1 MTMTGRFI
9 TTSKES
15 HTMKKTLVIVALAT
29 LMVFAFS
36 GVAMAKITNNYH
48 EWDAAGG
55 FGGANATVP
64 TPHKGYT
71 EATVKCNVCHAVHN
85 APIAG
90 TSWTGTGSWA
100 VTDSDTEMLL
110 RSTVANACNYCHIE
124 TSIGG
129 TQLYGADATLY
140 ARTGNPWE
148 DFNHGGPS
156 ASCTGCHAVHGANT
170 YGGSTTLA
178 NKILKQGTIQDEV
191 ISEGADVDPLN
202 VRLFPSAGDA
212 YAGTNV
218 RTDVAGDVRNA
229 QLTAFCSQCHANYS
243 YASEQTVNVD
253 GDYVY
258 GDATYVYPAGS
269 SWRYKTHPLKAAA
282 TGGVG
287 DRFEA
292 SGATITSDTPVA
304 FATAATCRDCHDAGN
319 VDEGAVVTY
328 NSFPH
333 YTRGSFN
340 FMTAGAY
347 MGDLQDHGD
356 PTNPTDPPYMYQ
368 VDGHCLKCH
377 VNGTSTAGINITY

>member
-1 MTMTGRFI
+1 
-9 TTSKES
+9 
-15 HTMKKTLVIVALAT
+15 MKKTLVIVALAT

-90 TSWTGTGSWA
+90 TGWDANKDGDFLDAGEWEAGDT
-100 VTDSDTEMLL
+100 DTEMLL

-129 TQLYGADATLY
+129 TQLYGGDPVLY
-140 ARTGNPWE
+140 TRTGNPWE

-170 YGGSTTLA
+170 YGGPTTLA

-191 ISEGADVDPLN
+191 ILEGVPAVDPLN
-202 VRLFPSAGDA
+202 DALFPSAADA

-218 RTDVAGDVRNA
+218 RADAAGDLRNA
-229 QLTAFCSQCHANYS
+229 QLTAFCSQCHSNYS

-258 GDATYVYPAGS
+258 GDSGYVYPTGS
-269 SWRYKTHPLKAAA
+269 SYRYKTHPLKAAA
-282 TGGVG
+282 TGAVG
-287 DRFEA
+287 DRFVA
-292 SGATITSDTPVA
+292 AGATITSDTPVA
-304 FATAATCRDCHDAGN
+304 FATSATCRDCHDAGN
-319 VDEGAVVTY
+319 VDEGAVTTY

-340 FMTAGAY
+340 FMTAGASV
-347 MGDLQDHGD
+347 GDAQDHGD
-356 PTNPTDPPYMYQ
+356 PLDATDPPYMFQ

-377 VNGTSTAGINITY
+377 VNAAGTAGINITY